1 MDNPTFQKR
10 SKISVIKETH
20 CLNYDGKIIRSIKE
34 LLIRP
39 IKKTYNKTL
48 KSKKLIKDIKY

>member
-1 MDNPTFQKR
+1 M
-10 SKISVIKETH
+10 KETH
-20 CLNYDGKIIRSIKE
+20 CLNYDGKIPQSIKE
-34 LLIRP
+34 LLIGP

>member
-48 KSKKLIKDIKY
+48 KSKKLI